1 MSQQQFNNQ
10 SKTEQPTAQQQFNKQ
25 SESQHPNEQQQFN
38 NQSNFQQTS
47 TPQQFN
53 NQWEQQ
59 HLADQQTQ
67 SPGEIKQEPQQP
79 SSPQH
84 FYNPLETQHQTEQQQ
99 FNNQSELQYPAEQQ
113 QFHNQSELQ
122 PPTSQQIE
130 TPTELQ
136 QQPKLQSPTVQQ
148 PQFTPRLEPE
158 PIQNDKIKFAFNPTG
173 KNKDW
178 DFRKLAANFQDT
190 KGTIWDVARQVQAGH
205 ALCAGLLGGQWRSKA
220 NIIGS
225 QWVLL
230 DIDNSAT
237 WKDENNNPLDEN
249 GRPIKI
255 NGAWVDINGNVIEK
269 SDGRQAKKI
278 YQHQLTLDEA
288 IEHPFIKQYC
298 ALIYTTASH
307 QPDWHKFRLVFV
319 LPEYVQGAETVEVLT
334 RYLMKHL
341 PHDPACKDASRVFY
355 GSTEATF
362 PLINPNAR
370 LPQSWID
377 EAVTTAHQEKIEYE
391 KRIAEITARR
401 IQFQERAE
409 ANNWDIDQLIQQAL
423 TYIPSRSPGSNN
435 YKECI
440 DVLMALNAHY
450 GAVDAEII
458 GEQWSP
464 SIKGTTWNIRAKI
477 KSFRGRSGIS
487 IGTLFYIAK
496 RYGFKFPKVEGT
508 TFNSNYQDSQYNK
521 YQVKRF
527 SNYRTKELNNYQN
540 AVFQDYQQ
548 EKLNNYQN
556 AVFQDYQQEKLN
568 NYQNAV
574 FQDYQQEKLNNYQ
587 NAVFQDYQQ
596 EKLNN
601 YQNAVFQDYQQEK
614 LNNYQN
620 AVFQDYQQEKLNNY
634 QNAVFQDYQQE
645 ELNNYQSA
653 VFQDYQQEEL
663 NNYQREIFENYRR
676 KYSSN
681 NLHPTVTDPTIS
693 KEQWQAKYGIKRDFQ
708 EFLQTL
714 ITVTNKA
721 KRFIGNVVYQPKPT
735 ILLPNNNLDVDIWFE
750 PKNRTQTYLDAAKS
764 GKKFILDLSHAGAGK
779 SHTVG
784 EFMPEQLGVNTLFY
798 LSNEHRNPTVATI
811 ENWTDL
817 PVRHNGLVADAYK
830 LTPLG
835 NPQVHWPQPGEE
847 PNVEGTCPLTDF
859 FNALATKGYKKETS
873 AEASLNPICNGC
885 KLRANCAGRDAAGNV
900 LPKVNGATFRRDRRD
915 ALASQRIRAN
925 INSLPQ
931 ATDITAMKS
940 GAFVDEASRQLQPVD
955 FIKVSLRDFDSSMM
969 EVQTKL
975 PTVYDKIRS
984 LVLPLRVLLTGEIP
998 PVEETYHGYNDELI
1012 RALLGAIPTD
1022 LPEII
1027 TELETIAPDIEELVQ
1042 QADSVTL
1049 YGVDKSDA
1057 CGGRSHRENINR
1069 KTLKFIRSH
1078 LNKQAAQETY
1088 RNISDLPVRWLI
1100 PLLEVIGDI
1109 QPGALRVKNK
1119 HLIIATKNSRQVD
1132 VLKAFDFVFLMD
1144 ATANRDNVAMQLG
1157 INPEEIL
1164 VISEIPPDYSNLTIH
1179 QITGFGLLNKDRGNK
1194 LKERIA
1200 ALREELNQRHDGNIA
1215 YIDHLAHKNKGDG
1228 HWFADNRGSNAYQD
1242 KQALC
1247 SFGTPYQDIGAS
1259 GQSYITLTGDRSV
1272 GKENKAFQDVINHLV
1287 QTEVVQCA
1295 GRTRANRRT
1304 EEVTFYV
1311 VSDKDLSYLADYYPN
1326 ARFIKSDAFDICP
1339 EAGTQIQQTR
1349 RGIFEGFKQLVAD
1362 GVTEW
1367 EKVTQEM
1374 LGKAAGIS
1382 QEWISKI
1389 ANKYWDGWKSFRKL
1403 LLLLYNSLYRGNNN
1417 SLEILTQ
1424 EQQWLIDEY
1433 LPILK
1438 QDREVGNESV
1448 EVVIEQVITFA
1459 EHLGWNG
1466 FSRAVN
1472 TACRE
1477 IKAFLM
1483 DCLISVLP
1491 KEVHD
1496 EIKRSLV
1503 LYLAKV
1509 EPEY

>member
-1 MSQQQFNNQ
+1 MSQQQFNDA
-10 SKTEQPTAQQQFNKQ
+10 S
-25 SESQHPNEQQQFN
+25 
-38 NQSNFQQTS
+38 
-47 TPQQFN
+47 
-53 NQWEQQ
+53 
-59 HLADQQTQ
+59 
-67 SPGEIKQEPQQP
+67 EPQQP
-79 SSPQH
+79 EEKKQGALVQGAGSRKDSTLREAGATDGDGDSTLRQSSGTTPPGREPVCRSGGLKPIFRSALPQEERVISRC
-84 FYNPLETQHQTEQQQ
+84 PLP
-99 FNNQSELQYPAEQQ
+99 PAPCLFVE
-113 QFHNQSELQ
+113 
-122 PPTSQQIE
+122 
-130 TPTELQ
+130 
-136 QQPKLQSPTVQQ
+136 Q

-158 PIQNDKIKFAFNPTG
+158 PIQNNKIRFAFNATG
-173 KNKDW
+173 KDKNW
-178 DFRKLAANFQDT
+178 DFRKLAANFQDRI
-190 KGTIWDVARQVQAGH
+190 GTIWDVMRHVGAGH
-205 ALCAGLLGGQWRSKA
+205 ALCAGLLGGQWRSKSHV
-220 NIIGS
+220 IGS
-225 QWVLL
+225 QWLLL
-230 DIDNSAT
+230 DIDNTQT
-237 WKDENNNPLDEN
+237 WTDENGNPLDEN

-255 NGAWVDINGNVIEK
+255 NRAWVDINGNVIEK

-278 YQHQLTLDEA
+278 YQHQLNLDEA
-288 IEHPFIKQYC
+288 QEHPFIKQYC

-307 QPDWHKFRLVFV
+307 QPNWHKFRLIFV
-319 LPEYVQGAETVEVLT
+319 LPEYVQGADTVEVLT

-355 GSTEATF
+355 GNTQATF
-362 PLINPNAR
+362 PLIQPHVT

-377 EAVTTAHQEKIEYE
+377 EAVTTAYQEKIEYE
-391 KRIAEITARR
+391 KRLAEITTRR

-423 TYIPSRSPGSNN
+423 AYIPSRSPGSNN
-435 YKECI
+435 YHECLQ
-440 DVLMALNAHY
+440 VLMALNSHY
-450 GAVDAEII
+450 GHVDAEII

-487 IGTLFYIAK
+487 IGTLFHIAK
-496 RYGFKFPKVEGT
+496 QYGFKFPKVEGT
-508 TFNSNYQDSQYNK
+508 TFNSNYQDDEYNK
-521 YQVKRF
+521 YQIKRF
-527 SNYRTKELNNYQN
+527 SDYRKEELNNYQN
-540 AVFQDYQQ
+540 AVFP
-548 EKLNNYQN
+548 
-556 AVFQDYQQEKLN
+556 
-568 NYQNAV
+568 
-574 FQDYQQEKLNNYQ
+574 
-587 NAVFQDYQQ
+587 
-596 EKLNN
+596 
-601 YQNAVFQDYQQEK
+601 
-614 LNNYQN
+614 
-620 AVFQDYQQEKLNNY
+620 
-634 QNAVFQDYQQE
+634 DYQQE
-645 ELNNYQSA
+645 ELNSYH
-653 VFQDYQQEEL
+653 
-663 NNYQREIFENYRR
+663 REIFEDYRR
-676 KYSSN
+676 KHSSN
-681 NLHPTVTDPTIS
+681 NLHRTVTDPTIS
-693 KEQWQAKYGIKRDFQ
+693 KEEWLAKYGIKRDFE
-708 EFLQTL
+708 EFIHTL
-714 ITVTNKA
+714 ITATNKA
-721 KRFIGNVVYQPKPT
+721 KQFIGNVVYQPKPT

-750 PKNRTQTYLDAAKS
+750 PKNRTQTYLNAAKS

-811 ENWTDL
+811 EQWTDL
-817 PVRHNGLVADAYK
+817 PVRHNGLVADGNK

-835 NPQVHWPQPGEE
+835 NPQIHWPQPGEE
-847 PNVEGTCPLTDF
+847 PNIEGTCPLTDF
-859 FNALATKGYKKETS
+859 FNALASKGYKKETS

-915 ALASQRIRAN
+915 ALASKRIRAN

-931 ATDITAMKS
+931 ATDITAMKAS
-940 GAFVDEASRQLQPVD
+940 AFVDEASRQLQPVD

-984 LVLPLRVLLTGEIP
+984 LVLPIRVLLTGEIP

-1027 TELETIAPDIEELVQ
+1027 AELETIAPDIEELVQ
-1042 QADSVTL
+1042 QADSITL
-1049 YGVDKSDA
+1049 DGVDKCDRNSF
-1057 CGGRSHRENINR
+1057 SR

-1088 RNISDLPVRWLI
+1088 RNIDSLPVRWLI
-1100 PLLEVIGDI
+1100 PLLEVIGGI
-1109 QPGALRVKNK
+1109 EPGALRVKNK

-1242 KQALC
+1242 KQAVC

-1259 GQSYITLTGDRSV
+1259 GQVYITLTGDKNVS
-1272 GKENKAFQDVINHLV
+1272 KENKAFQDVINFLV

-1295 GRTRANRRT
+1295 GRTRSNRRT
-1304 EEVTFYV
+1304 EAVTYYV

-1339 EAGTQIQQTR
+1339 GAGTEIQQTR
-1349 RGIFEGFKQLVAD
+1349 KGILTGFKLLVAE
-1362 GVTEW
+1362 GVTDW
-1367 EKVTQEM
+1367 QKVRQGV
-1374 LGKAAGIS
+1374 LAKAAGIS
-1382 QEWISKI
+1382 QSWLSQVAK
-1389 ANKYWDGWKSFRKL
+1389 KYFGGWNSFRKL
-1403 LLLLYNSLYRGNNN
+1403 LLLLYNSLYRVSNN
-1417 SLEILTQ
+1417 SSEVLTK
-1424 EQQWLIDEY
+1424 EQQWFIDEY
-1433 LPILK
+1433 LPLL
-1438 QDREVGNESV
+1438 QHDREAGYESADF
-1448 EVVIEQVITFA
+1448 VIEHLIMFS
-1459 EHLGWNG
+1459 EYLGWQG
-1466 FSRAVN
+1466 FSQAVN
-1472 TACRE
+1472 AATME
-1477 IKAFLM
+1477 IKAFLV

-1496 EIKRSLV
+1496 EVKRNLI

>member
-10 SKTEQPTAQQQFNKQ
+10 SNRQHTTA
-25 SESQHPNEQQQFN
+25 QQQFN
-38 NQSNFQQTS
+38 NQSESQY
-47 TPQQFN
+47 P
-53 NQWEQQ
+53 
-59 HLADQQTQ
+59 
-67 SPGEIKQEPQQP
+67 
-79 SSPQH
+79 
-84 FYNPLETQHQTEQQQ
+84 TEQQQ
-99 FNNQSELQYPAEQQ
+99 FNNQSETQHPTEQKQFNNESNLQQTSTGQQFNNQWKQQNLADQQAQFSSEIKQETQHLSSPQHFYNSLETQHQTEQQ

-130 TPTELQ
+130 TPTEFK
-136 QQPKLQSPTVQQ
+136 QQPELKKPTVQQ
-148 PQFTPRLEPE
+148 PQFTPQLEPE
-158 PIQNDKIKFAFNPTG
+158 PIQNDKISFAFNATG

-190 KGTIWDVARQVQAGH
+190 IGTIWDIISHVRAGH

-237 WKDENNNPLDEN
+237 WTDENNNPLDEN
-249 GRPIKI
+249 GKPIKI
-255 NGAWVDINGNVIEK
+255 NRAWVDINGNIIEK

-288 IEHPFIKQYC
+288 LEHPFIKQYC

-307 QPDWHKFRLVFV
+307 KPDWHKFRLVFV

-370 LPQSWID
+370 LPQSWIA
-377 EAVTTAHQEKIEYE
+377 EAVTTAYQEKIEYE

-435 YKECI
+435 YHECLQ
-440 DVLMALNAHY
+440 VLMALNSHY
-450 GAVDAEII
+450 GPVDAEII
-458 GEQWSP
+458 AEQWSP

-477 KSFRGRSGIS
+477 KSFRGRSGIT
-487 IGTLFYIAK
+487 IATLFHTAK
-496 RYGFKFPKVEGT
+496 QYGFRFPTVEQKKHWGREQGAGQIST
-508 TFNSNYQDSQYNK
+508 FLLPIQENTYKYAGFHSNYIGREGNNSRRKPFNNYQQETFN
-521 YQVKRF
+521 
-527 SNYRTKELNNYQN
+527 NYRTKY
-540 AVFQDYQQ
+540 FG
-548 EKLNNYQN
+548 
-556 AVFQDYQQEKLN
+556 
-568 NYQNAV
+568 
-574 FQDYQQEKLNNYQ
+574 
-587 NAVFQDYQQ
+587 
-596 EKLNN
+596 
-601 YQNAVFQDYQQEK
+601 
-614 LNNYQN
+614 
-620 AVFQDYQQEKLNNY
+620 
-634 QNAVFQDYQQE
+634 
-645 ELNNYQSA
+645 
-653 VFQDYQQEEL
+653 
-663 NNYQREIFENYRR
+663 
-676 KYSSN
+676 N
-681 NLHPTVTDPTIS
+681 NLHANATDPIIS
-693 KEQWQAKYGIKRDFQ
+693 KQEWQAKYGIQDPIISKQEWQAKYGINRDAQ
-708 EFLQTL
+708 EFIQTL
-714 ITVTNKA
+714 ITITNKA
-721 KRFIGNVVYQPKPT
+721 KRFIGNIVYQPEPIT
-735 ILLPNNNLDVDIWFE
+735 LPRTTHVDVDIWFGAKE
-750 PKNRTQTYLDAAKS
+750 RKQTYIDAIKS

-784 EFMPEQLGVNTLFY
+784 EFTPKQLEVKTLFY

-811 ENWTDL
+811 EQWTDL
-817 PVRHNGLVADAYK
+817 TVRHNGLVADYSK

-835 NPQVHWPQPGEE
+835 NPEIHWPKPGEKT
-847 PNVEGTCPLTDF
+847 NIEGNCPLTHIF
-859 FNALATKGYKKETS
+859 HILREKGYKAEST
-873 AEASLNPICNGC
+873 AEASFNPVCNGC
-885 KLRANCAGRDAAGNV
+885 RSRANCAGTDSEGNK
-900 LPKVNGATFRRDRRD
+900 LPRISGSTFRDDRRK
-915 ALASQRIRAN
+915 ALASDRIRAN

-931 ATDITAMKS
+931 PEDITEMKAI
-940 GAFVDEASRQLQPVD
+940 AFVDEVSRQLKPVD
-955 FIKVSLRDFDSSMM
+955 FIEAGLKDFDFALM
-969 EVQTKL
+969 EVQTRL
-975 PTVYDKIRS
+975 PAVYDKIKG
-984 LVLPLRVLLTGEIP
+984 LILPLRALLTGQV
-998 PVEETYHGYNDELI
+998 PVLQETYYGYNDELI
-1012 RALLGAIPTD
+1012 RELLGEVPAN

-1027 TELETIAPDIEELVQ
+1027 AELETIAPDIEELVQ

-1049 YGVDKSDA
+1049 DGVDKSD
-1057 CGGRSHRENINR
+1057 RESFNR
-1069 KTLKFIRSH
+1069 KTLKFIRSY
-1078 LNKQAAQETY
+1078 LNREATQKTY
-1088 RNISDLPVRWLI
+1088 KNINDLPVRWLI
-1100 PLLEVIGDI
+1100 PLLEVIGGI
-1109 QPGALRVKNK
+1109 KAGALRVKNK
-1119 HLIIATKNSRQVD
+1119 RLIVATKNTHQID

-1144 ATANRDNVAMQLG
+1144 ATATRENIAMQLG
-1157 INPEEIL
+1157 INPDEIL
-1164 VISEIPPDYSNLTIH
+1164 VICEIPPDYSNLTIH
-1179 QITGFGLLNKDRGNK
+1179 QITGFGLLG
-1194 LKERIA
+1194 KERSEPLKKRLA
-1200 ALREELNQRHDGNIA
+1200 ALRKELDKRHDGNIA
-1215 YIDHLAHKNKGDG
+1215 YIDHLAHKNQGDG

-1242 KQALC
+1242 KQAIC

-1259 GQSYITLTGDRSV
+1259 EQVYITLTGDRNV
-1272 GKENKAFQDVINHLV
+1272 GRQNICLQDFINDLV
-1287 QTEVVQCA
+1287 KNEVVQCA
-1295 GRTRANRRT
+1295 GRTRANRREE
-1304 EEVTFYV
+1304 EEVIYYI
-1311 VSDKDLSYLADYYPN
+1311 VSDKDLSYLADYYPG
-1326 ARFIKSDAFDICP
+1326 AKLIKSDAFDICP

-1389 ANKYWDGWKSFRKL
+1389 AKKYFGGWKSFRKL
-1403 LLLLYNSLYRGNNN
+1403 LLLLYNSLYRGSNN

-1424 EQQWLIDEY
+1424 EQRWLIEEY

-1438 QDREVGNESV
+1438 QDREVGNESA

-1459 EHLGWNG
+1459 EHLGWKG
-1466 FSRAVN
+1466 FSTAVN
-1472 TACRE
+1472 AACRE

-1491 KEVHD
+1491 KEIHD
-1496 EIKRSLV
+1496 EVKRSLV

>member
-1 MSQQQFNNQ
+1 MSQQEFHNSSAPQQ
-10 SKTEQPTAQQQFNKQ
+10 ST
-25 SESQHPNEQQQFN
+25 ESQHFD
-38 NQSNFQQTS
+38 NQAEPEN
-47 TPQQFN
+47 
-53 NQWEQQ
+53 
-59 HLADQQTQ
+59 LADKQDQFTT
-67 SPGEIKQEPQQP
+67 EIKQQLEPKNQNTQQ
-79 SSPQH
+79 
-84 FYNPLETQHQTEQQQ
+84 
-99 FNNQSELQYPAEQQ
+99 A
-113 QFHNQSELQ
+113 
-122 PPTSQQIE
+122 
-130 TPTELQ
+130 
-136 QQPKLQSPTVQQ
+136 
-148 PQFTPRLEPE
+148 QFTPRLEPE
-158 PIQNDKIKFAFNPTG
+158 PIQNDKIRFAFNATG
-173 KNKDW
+173 KDKDW

-190 KGTIWDVARQVQAGH
+190 KGTIWDIISHVRAGH

-237 WKDENNNPLDEN
+237 WKDENSNPLDEN

-255 NGAWVDINGNVIEK
+255 NNAWVDINGNIIEK

-278 YQHQLTLDEA
+278 YQHQLNLDEA

-307 QPDWHKFRLVFV
+307 QPDWHKFRLIFV

-377 EAVTTAHQEKIEYE
+377 EAVTTAYQEKIEYE
-391 KRIAEITARR
+391 KRIAEITTRR

-435 YKECI
+435 YHECLQ
-440 DVLMALNAHY
+440 VLMALNSHY
-450 GAVDAEII
+450 GPVDAEII

-464 SIKGTTWNIRAKI
+464 SIKGTSWNIRDKI

-487 IGTLFYIAK
+487 IGTLFHIAK
-496 RYGFKFPKVEGT
+496 QYGFRFPKIEGT
-508 TFNSNYQDSQYNK
+508 TFNSNYQDNQYNK
-521 YQVKRF
+521 YQVNKF
-527 SNYRTKELNNYQN
+527 SNYRRKELKNSQN
-540 AVFQDYQQ
+540 AVFH
-548 EKLNNYQN
+548 
-556 AVFQDYQQEKLN
+556 
-568 NYQNAV
+568 
-574 FQDYQQEKLNNYQ
+574 
-587 NAVFQDYQQ
+587 
-596 EKLNN
+596 
-601 YQNAVFQDYQQEK
+601 
-614 LNNYQN
+614 
-620 AVFQDYQQEKLNNY
+620 
-634 QNAVFQDYQQE
+634 YQQE
-645 ELNNYQSA
+645 ELNNYPSA
-653 VFQDYQQEEL
+653 IFQDYQQEEL
-663 NNYQREIFENYRR
+663 NNYQREIFEDYRR
-676 KYSSN
+676 KHSSN

-693 KEQWQAKYGIKRDFQ
+693 KEQWQAKYGIKKDFQ
-708 EFLQTL
+708 EFLLTL

-721 KRFIGNVVYQPKPT
+721 KQFIGNVIYQPKPT
-735 ILLPNNNLDVDIWFE
+735 ILLPTNNLDVDIWFE
-750 PKNRTQTYLDAAKS
+750 PKNRTQTYLDAANY

-811 ENWTDL
+811 EQWTDL
-817 PVRHNGLVADAYK
+817 PVRHNGLVADGNK

-835 NPQVHWPQPGEE
+835 NPQIHWPQLGEE
-847 PNVEGTCPLTDF
+847 PNIEGTCPLTDF
-859 FNALATKGYKKETS
+859 FNALASKGYKKETS

-931 ATDITAMKS
+931 ATDIIAMKS

-975 PTVYDKIRS
+975 PAVYDKIRS

-1012 RALLGAIPTD
+1012 RALLGAIPTA

-1027 TELETIAPDIEELVQ
+1027 AELETIAPDIEELVQ
-1042 QADSVTL
+1042 QADSITL
-1049 YGVDKSDA
+1049 DGVDKCDRNSF
-1057 CGGRSHRENINR
+1057 SR

-1088 RNISDLPVRWLI
+1088 RNIDSLPVRWLI

-1109 QPGALRVKNK
+1109 EPGALRVKNK

-1132 VLKAFDFVFLMD
+1132 VLKAFEFVFLMD

-1179 QITGFGLLNKDRGNK
+1179 QITGFGLLNKDRGHK

-1242 KQALC
+1242 KQAVC

-1259 GQSYITLTGDRSV
+1259 GQVYITLTGDKNVS
-1272 GKENKAFQDVINHLV
+1272 KENKAFQNVINHLV

-1295 GRTRANRRT
+1295 GRTRANRRM
-1304 EEVTFYV
+1304 EEVTFYA

-1339 EAGTQIQQTR
+1339 GAGTEIQQTR
-1349 RGIFEGFKQLVAD
+1349 KGILTGFKLLVAD
-1362 GVTEW
+1362 GVTDW
-1367 EKVTQEM
+1367 QKVTQEV
-1374 LGKAAGIS
+1374 LGKASGIS
-1382 QEWISKI
+1382 QEWVSRI
-1389 ANKYWDGWKSFRKL
+1389 AKKYFGGWNSFRKL
-1403 LLLLYNSLYRGNNN
+1403 LLLLYNSLYRVSNN
-1417 SLEILTQ
+1417 SLEILTK
-1424 EQQWLIDEY
+1424 EQQWFIDEY
-1433 LPILK
+1433 LPLLQ
-1438 QDREVGNESV
+1438 QDREAGYESADL
-1448 EVVIEQVITFA
+1448 VIEHLITFS
-1459 EHLGWNG
+1459 EHLGWQG
-1466 FSRAVN
+1466 FSQAVN
-1472 TACRE
+1472 TATME
-1477 IKAFLM
+1477 VKAFLM

-1491 KEVHD
+1491 KDVHD
-1496 EIKRSLV
+1496 HVKRNLV

>member
-38 NQSNFQQTS
+38 NQSNLQQTS

-67 SPGEIKQEPQQP
+67 FSSEIKQEPQQP

-190 KGTIWDVARQVQAGH
+190 TGTIWDIISHVRAGH
-205 ALCAGLLGGQWRSKA
+205 ALCAGLLNGQWRSKA

-225 QWVLL
+225 QWLLL
-230 DIDNSAT
+230 DIDNSTT
-237 WKDENNNPLDEN
+237 WTDENNNPLDEN

-307 QPDWHKFRLVFV
+307 KPDWHKFRLVFV

-377 EAVTTAHQEKIEYE
+377 EAVTTAYQEKIEYE

-440 DVLMALNAHY
+440 DVLMALNSHY

-508 TFNSNYQDSQYNK
+508 TFNSNYQDNKYNK
-521 YQVKRF
+521 YQINRF
-527 SNYRTKELNNYQN
+527 SNYRTKE
-540 AVFQDYQQ
+540 
-548 EKLNNYQN
+548 
-556 AVFQDYQQEKLN
+556 
-568 NYQNAV
+568 
-574 FQDYQQEKLNNYQ
+574 
-587 NAVFQDYQQ
+587 
-596 EKLNN
+596 
-601 YQNAVFQDYQQEK
+601 
-614 LNNYQN
+614 
-620 AVFQDYQQEKLNNY
+620 LNNY

-663 NNYQREIFENYRR
+663 NNYQSAVFQDYQQEELNNYQNAVFQDYQQEELNNYQREIFEDYRR

-721 KRFIGNVVYQPKPT
+721 KRFIGNVVYQLKPT
-735 ILLPNNNLDVDIWFE
+735 ILLPTNNLDVDIWFE
-750 PKNRTQTYLDAAKS
+750 PKNRTQTYLDAAKY

-784 EFMPEQLGVNTLFY
+784 EFMPEQLGVHTLFY

-811 ENWTDL
+811 EQWTDL
-817 PVRHNGLVADAYK
+817 PVRHNGLVADGNK

-835 NPQVHWPQPGEE
+835 NPQIHWPQPGEE

-885 KLRANCAGRDAAGNV
+885 KLRANCAGRDAAGNA

-915 ALASQRIRAN
+915 ALASKRIRAN

-931 ATDITAMKS
+931 ATDITGMKG

-1012 RALLGAIPTD
+1012 RALLGEIPTD

-1027 TELETIAPDIEELVQ
+1027 AELETIAPDIEELVQ
-1042 QADSVTL
+1042 QADSITL
-1049 YGVDKSDA
+1049 DGVDKCDA
-1057 CGGRSHRENINR
+1057 CGGRSHRLSFSR

-1088 RNISDLPVRWLI
+1088 RNIDSLPVRWLI

-1119 HLIIATKNSRQVD
+1119 LLIIATKNSRQVD

-1179 QITGFGLLNKDRGNK
+1179 QITGFGLLNKNRGHK

-1200 ALREELNQRHDGNIA
+1200 ALRKELNQRHDGNIA

-1259 GQSYITLTGDRSV
+1259 GQVYITLTGDRCVS
-1272 GKENKAFQDVINHLV
+1272 KENKAFQDVINHLV

-1295 GRTRANRRT
+1295 GRTRANRRM

-1339 EAGTQIQQTR
+1339 EAGTEIQQTR
-1349 RGIFEGFKQLVAD
+1349 KGILTGFKLLVAD
-1362 GVTEW
+1362 GVTDW
-1367 EKVTQEM
+1367 HKVTQEV

-1382 QEWISKI
+1382 QEWVSRI
-1389 ANKYWDGWKSFRKL
+1389 AKKYFGGWNGFRKL
-1403 LLLLYNSLYRGNNN
+1403 LLLLYNSLYRVSNN
-1417 SLEILTQ
+1417 SLEVLTK
-1424 EQQWLIDEY
+1424 EQQWFIDEY
-1433 LPILK
+1433 LPLLQ
-1438 QDREVGNESV
+1438 QDREAGYESADL
-1448 EVVIEQVITFA
+1448 VIEHLITFS
-1459 EHLGWNG
+1459 EHLGWQG

-1472 TACRE
+1472 AATME
-1477 IKAFLM
+1477 IKAFLV

-1491 KEVHD
+1491 KEIHD

>member
-1 MSQQQFNNQ
+1 MS
-10 SKTEQPTAQQQFNKQ
+10 QQQFNKQ
-25 SESQHPNEQQQFN
+25 SESQHPSEQQHFYNQSETQHPTEQKQFN
-38 NQSNFQQTS
+38 NQSNLQQTS
-47 TPQQFN
+47 TRQQFN
-53 NQWEQQ
+53 NQWEKQ

-67 SPGEIKQEPQQP
+67 FSSEIKQEPQQP

-84 FYNPLETQHQTEQQQ
+84 FYNPLATHHQTEQQQ
-99 FNNQSELQYPAEQQ
+99 FNNQSEPQHLTDQQ

-122 PPTSQQIE
+122 PPTSQQVE
-130 TPTELQ
+130 STTKFK

-148 PQFTPRLEPE
+148 AQFTPRLQPE
-158 PIQNDKIKFAFNPTG
+158 PIQNDKIKFAFNATG

-178 DFRKLAANFQDT
+178 DFRKLAGNFQDT
-190 KGTIWDVARQVQAGH
+190 KGTIWDIISHVRAGH

-230 DIDNSAT
+230 DIDNSTT
-237 WKDENNNPLDEN
+237 WTDENGNPLDEN

-255 NGAWVDINGNVIEK
+255 NKAWVDINGNVIEK
-269 SDGRQAKKI
+269 SDGRQAQKI

-288 IEHPFIKQYC
+288 IEHAFIKQYC

-307 QPDWHKFRLVFV
+307 KPDWHKFRLVFV
-319 LPEYVQGAETVEVLT
+319 LPEYVQGTETVEVLT

-435 YKECI
+435 YHECLQ
-440 DVLMALNAHY
+440 VLMALNSHY
-450 GAVDAEII
+450 GPVDAEII
-458 GEQWSP
+458 AEQWSP
-464 SIKGTTWNIRAKI
+464 SIKGTSWNIRAKI

-487 IGTLFYIAK
+487 IGTLFHIAK
-496 RYGFKFPKVEGT
+496 QYGFRFPKVEGT
-508 TFNSNYQDSQYNK
+508 TFNSNYQDNEYNK
-521 YQVKRF
+521 HQIKRF
-527 SNYRTKELNNYQN
+527 SNYRKKELNNYPS
-540 AVFQDYQQ
+540 AVFHYQQ
-548 EKLNNYQN
+548 EELNNYPS
-556 AVFQDYQQEKLN
+556 AIFH
-568 NYQNAV
+568 
-574 FQDYQQEKLNNYQ
+574 
-587 NAVFQDYQQ
+587 
-596 EKLNN
+596 
-601 YQNAVFQDYQQEK
+601 
-614 LNNYQN
+614 
-620 AVFQDYQQEKLNNY
+620 
-634 QNAVFQDYQQE
+634 YQQE

-653 VFQDYQQEEL
+653 VFQDYQQKEL
-663 NNYQREIFENYRR
+663 NNYQREIFEDYRR
-676 KYSSN
+676 KYSGN
-681 NLHPTVTDPTIS
+681 NLHPTVTDPTIN
-693 KEQWQAKYGIKRDFQ
+693 KQEWQAKYGINRDFQ

-714 ITVTNKA
+714 ITVANKA

-735 ILLPNNNLDVDIWFE
+735 ILLPTNNLDVDIWFE
-750 PKNRTQTYLDAAKS
+750 PNNRTQTYLDAANY

-784 EFMPEQLGVNTLFY
+784 EFMPEQLGVHTLFY

-811 ENWTDL
+811 EQWTDL
-817 PVRHNGLVADAYK
+817 PVRHNGLVADYSK

-835 NPQVHWPQPGEE
+835 NPQIHWPQLGEE
-847 PNVEGTCPLTDF
+847 PNIEGTCPLTDF

-885 KLRANCAGRDAAGNV
+885 RLRANCAGRDAAGNV

-915 ALASQRIRAN
+915 ALASKRIRAN

-931 ATDITAMKS
+931 ATDITSMKA

-1012 RALLGAIPTD
+1012 RGLLGEIPTD
-1022 LPEII
+1022 IPEII
-1027 TELETIAPDIEELVQ
+1027 AELETIAPDIEELVQ

-1049 YGVDKSDA
+1049 DGVDKSD
-1057 CGGRSHRENINR
+1057 RENINR
-1069 KTLKFIRSH
+1069 KTLKFIRSY

-1088 RNISDLPVRWLI
+1088 RNINDLPVRWLI
-1100 PLLEVIGDI
+1100 PLLEVIGEI

-1179 QITGFGLLNKDRGNK
+1179 QITGFGLLNKDRGHK

-1215 YIDHLAHKNKGDG
+1215 YIDHLAHKNQGDG

-1242 KQALC
+1242 KQAIC

-1259 GQSYITLTGDRSV
+1259 GQVYITLTGDRSV

-1287 QTEVVQCA
+1287 QTEVIQCA

-1349 RGIFEGFKQLVAD
+1349 RGIFEGFKQLIAD

-1389 ANKYWDGWKSFRKL
+1389 ANKYWGGWNSFRKL
-1403 LLLLYNSLYRGNNN
+1403 LLLLYNSLYRGSNN

-1424 EQQWLIDEY
+1424 EQKWLIDEY

-1438 QDREVGNESV
+1438 HDREVGNESA

-1459 EHLGWNG
+1459 EHLGWKG
-1466 FSRAVN
+1466 FSQAVN
-1472 TACRE
+1472 AACRE

-1496 EIKRSLV
+1496 EVKRSLV
-1503 LYLAKV
+1503 LYLPKV
-1509 EPEY
+1509 EPE

>member
-1 MSQQQFNNQ
+1 MSQQQFNN
-10 SKTEQPTAQQQFNKQ
+10 S
-25 SESQHPNEQQQFN
+25 SESQNPNAQQFGIDLEQKQQFN
-38 NQSNFQQTS
+38 N
-47 TPQQFN
+47 
-53 NQWEQQ
+53 
-59 HLADQQTQ
+59 
-67 SPGEIKQEPQQP
+67 
-79 SSPQH
+79 SSESQ
-84 FYNPLETQHQTEQQQ
+84 NPNTQQQ
-99 FNNQSELQYPAEQQ
+99 FNNQSEPQQ
-113 QFHNQSELQ
+113 PNVQQPFHNESESQQSTSAQPFHNQSE
-122 PPTSQQIE
+122 SQN
-130 TPTELQ
+130 
-136 QQPKLQSPTVQQ
+136 PTVQKTESSSEIKQQLEPKNPITQQ
-148 PQFTPRLEPE
+148 PQFTPGLEPE
-158 PIQNDKIKFAFNPTG
+158 PIQNNKIKFAFNATG

-178 DFRKLAANFQDT
+178 DFRKLAANFQDRT
-190 KGTIWDVARQVQAGH
+190 GTIWDVMRHVGAGH
-205 ALCAGLLGGQWRSKA
+205 ALCAGLLGGQWRSKSHV
-220 NIIGS
+220 IGS
-225 QWVLL
+225 QWLLL
-230 DIDNSAT
+230 DIDNTQT
-237 WKDENNNPLDEN
+237 WTDENGNPLDEN

-255 NGAWVDINGNVIEK
+255 NKAWVDINGNVIEK

-278 YQHQLTLDEA
+278 YQHQLNLDEA

-307 QPDWHKFRLVFV
+307 QPNWDKFRLVFV
-319 LPEYVQGAETVEVLT
+319 LPEYVQGADTVEVLT

-355 GSTEATF
+355 GNTQATF
-362 PLINPNAR
+362 PLIQPHVT

-377 EAVTTAHQEKIEYE
+377 EAVTTAYQEKIEYE

-401 IQFQERAE
+401 LQFQERAE

-440 DVLMALNAHY
+440 DVLMALNSHY

-487 IGTLFYIAK
+487 IGTLFHIAK
-496 RYGFKFPKVEGT
+496 QYGFRFPKVEGT
-508 TFNSNYQDSQYNK
+508 TFNSNYQDDEYNK
-521 YQVKRF
+521 YQIKRF
-527 SNYRTKELNNYQN
+527 SN
-540 AVFQDYQQ
+540 
-548 EKLNNYQN
+548 
-556 AVFQDYQQEKLN
+556 
-568 NYQNAV
+568 
-574 FQDYQQEKLNNYQ
+574 
-587 NAVFQDYQQ
+587 
-596 EKLNN
+596 
-601 YQNAVFQDYQQEK
+601 
-614 LNNYQN
+614 
-620 AVFQDYQQEKLNNY
+620 
-634 QNAVFQDYQQE
+634 YQQE
-645 ELNNYQSA
+645 ELNS
-653 VFQDYQQEEL
+653 
-663 NNYQREIFENYRR
+663 YQREIFNDYHR
-676 KYSSN
+676 KYSGN
-681 NLHPTVTDPTIS
+681 NLHPTVADPTIT
-693 KEQWQAKYGIKRDFQ
+693 KEQWQAKYGIKKDFQ

-721 KRFIGNVVYQPKPT
+721 KQFIGNVIYQPKPT
-735 ILLPNNNLDVDIWFE
+735 ILLPTNNLDVDIWFE

-811 ENWTDL
+811 EQWTDL
-817 PVRHNGLVADAYK
+817 PVRHNGLVADCNK

-835 NPQVHWPQPGEE
+835 NPQIHWPQPGEE
-847 PNVEGTCPLTDF
+847 PNIEGTCPLTDF
-859 FNALATKGYKKETS
+859 FNALASKGYKKETS

-885 KLRANCAGRDAAGNV
+885 KLRANCAGRDAAGNA

-931 ATDITAMKS
+931 ATDIINMKAS
-940 GAFVDEASRQLQPVD
+940 AFVDEASRQLQPVD

-975 PTVYDKIRS
+975 PAVYDKIRS

-1012 RALLGAIPTD
+1012 RAILGAIPTD

-1027 TELETIAPDIEELVQ
+1027 AELETIAPDIEELVQ
-1042 QADSVTL
+1042 QADSITL
-1049 YGVDKSDA
+1049 DGVDKSD
-1057 CGGRSHRENINR
+1057 RISFSR

-1088 RNISDLPVRWLI
+1088 RNIDSLPVRWLI

-1132 VLKAFDFVFLMD
+1132 VLKAFEFVFLMD

-1179 QITGFGLLNKDRGNK
+1179 QITGFGLLNKDRGDK

-1259 GQSYITLTGDRSV
+1259 GQVYITLTGDRCVS
-1272 GKENKAFQDVINHLV
+1272 KENKAFQDVINFLV

-1295 GRTRANRRT
+1295 GRTRANRRM

-1339 EAGTQIQQTR
+1339 GAGTEIQQTR
-1349 RGIFEGFKQLVAD
+1349 KGILTGFKLLVAD
-1362 GVTEW
+1362 GVTDW
-1367 EKVTQEM
+1367 QKVTQEV

-1382 QEWISKI
+1382 QEWLSQVAK
-1389 ANKYWDGWKSFRKL
+1389 KYFGGWNSFRKL
-1403 LLLLYNSLYRGNNN
+1403 LLLLYNSLYRVSNN
-1417 SLEILTQ
+1417 SPEVLTK
-1424 EQQWLIDEY
+1424 EQQWFIDEY
-1433 LPILK
+1433 LPLLQ
-1438 QDREVGNESV
+1438 QDREAGYESADL
-1448 EVVIEQVITFA
+1448 VIEYLITFG
-1459 EHLGWNG
+1459 EHLGWQG
-1466 FSRAVN
+1466 FSQAVN
-1472 TACRE
+1472 AATME
-1477 IKAFLM
+1477 VKAFLM

-1496 EIKRSLV
+1496 HVKCNLIS
-1503 LYLAKV
+1503 YLAQV
-1509 EPEY
+1509 EPDY

>member
-1 MSQQQFNNQ
+1 MSQQQFNN
-10 SKTEQPTAQQQFNKQ
+10 S
-25 SESQHPNEQQQFN
+25 S
-38 NQSNFQQTS
+38 
-47 TPQQFN
+47 
-53 NQWEQQ
+53 
-59 HLADQQTQ
+59 
-67 SPGEIKQEPQQP
+67 EPQQP
-79 SSPQH
+79 EEKKQGAREQGAGSRKDSTLREAGATDGDGDSTLRQSSGTTPPGREPVCRSGGLKPIFRSALPQEERVISPVRLTLTAEAC
-84 FYNPLETQHQTEQQQ
+84 PLPPAPCLFVEQ
-99 FNNQSELQYPAEQQ
+99 A
-113 QFHNQSELQ
+113 
-122 PPTSQQIE
+122 
-130 TPTELQ
+130 
-136 QQPKLQSPTVQQ
+136 
-148 PQFTPRLEPE
+148 QFTPRLEPE
-158 PIQNDKIKFAFNPTG
+158 PIQNDKIKFAFNATG
-173 KNKDW
+173 KDKNW
-178 DFRKLAANFQDT
+178 DFRKLAANFQDR
-190 KGTIWDVARQVQAGH
+190 KGTIWDVMRHVGAGH

-220 NIIGS
+220 SIIGS
-225 QWVLL
+225 QWLLL
-230 DIDNSAT
+230 DIDNTQT
-237 WKDENNNPLDEN
+237 WTDENGNPLDEN

-255 NGAWVDINGNVIEK
+255 NRAWVDINGNVIEK
-269 SDGRQAKKI
+269 SDGRQAQKI
-278 YQHQLTLDEA
+278 YQHQLNLDEA

-319 LPEYVQGAETVEVLT
+319 LPEYVQGADTVEVLT

-355 GSTEATF
+355 GNTKATF
-362 PLINPNAR
+362 PLIQPHVT

-377 EAVTTAHQEKIEYE
+377 EAVTTAYQEKIEYE
-391 KRIAEITARR
+391 KRLAEITARR
-401 IQFQERAE
+401 LQFQERAE

-435 YKECI
+435 YKKCI
-440 DVLMALNAHY
+440 DVLMALNSHY

-477 KSFRGRSGIS
+477 KSFRSRSGIS
-487 IGTLFYIAK
+487 IGTLFHIAK
-496 RYGFKFPKVEGT
+496 QYGFRFPKVEGT

-548 EKLNNYQN
+548 E
-556 AVFQDYQQEKLN
+556 E
-568 NYQNAV
+568 
-574 FQDYQQEKLNNYQ
+574 
-587 NAVFQDYQQ
+587 
-596 EKLNN
+596 
-601 YQNAVFQDYQQEK
+601 
-614 LNNYQN
+614 
-620 AVFQDYQQEKLNNY
+620 LNNY

-645 ELNNYQSA
+645 ELNNYQNA

-663 NNYQREIFENYRR
+663 NNYQKEIFNDYHG
-676 KYSSN
+676 KYSGN
-681 NLHPTVTDPTIS
+681 NLHATVTDPTIS
-693 KEQWQAKYGIKRDFQ
+693 KEQWQAKYGIKRDFE
-708 EFLQTL
+708 EFIHTL
-714 ITVTNKA
+714 ITVTNKVQ
-721 KRFIGNVVYQPKPT
+721 RFIGNVIYQPKPT
-735 ILLPNNNLDVDIWFE
+735 ILLPTNNLDVDIWFE
-750 PKNRTQTYLDAAKS
+750 PKNRTQTYLDATKS

-835 NPQVHWPQPGEE
+835 NPQIHWPQPGEE

-885 KLRANCAGRDAAGNV
+885 RLRANCAGRDAAGNV

-915 ALASQRIRAN
+915 ALASKRIRAN

-975 PTVYDKIRS
+975 PALYDKIRS

-1012 RALLGAIPTD
+1012 RALLGEIPTD
-1022 LPEII
+1022 IPEII
-1027 TELETIAPDIEELVQ
+1027 AELETIAPDIEELVQ
-1042 QADSVTL
+1042 QADSITL
-1049 YGVDKSDA
+1049 DGVDKCDA

-1088 RNISDLPVRWLI
+1088 RNIDSLPVRWLI

-1109 QPGALRVKNK
+1109 EPGALRVKNK

-1179 QITGFGLLNKDRGNK
+1179 QITGFGLLNKDRGHK

-1215 YIDHLAHKNKGDG
+1215 YIDHLAHKNKSDG

-1242 KQALC
+1242 KQAVC

-1259 GQSYITLTGDRSV
+1259 GQVYITLTGDRCVS
-1272 GKENKAFQDVINHLV
+1272 KENKVFQDVINYLV

-1295 GRTRANRRT
+1295 GRTRANRRM

-1326 ARFIKSDAFDICP
+1326 ARFIKSDAFDICAG
-1339 EAGTQIQQTR
+1339 AGTEIQQTR
-1349 RGIFEGFKQLVAD
+1349 KGILTGFKLLVAD
-1362 GVTEW
+1362 GVTDW
-1367 EKVTQEM
+1367 HKVTQEV
-1374 LGKAAGIS
+1374 LGKAASIS
-1382 QEWISKI
+1382 QSWLSQVAK
-1389 ANKYWDGWKSFRKL
+1389 KYFGGWNCFRKL
-1403 LLLLYNSLYRGNNN
+1403 LLLLYNSLYRVSNN
-1417 SLEILTQ
+1417 SLEVLTK
-1424 EQQWLIDEY
+1424 EQQWFIDEY
-1433 LPILK
+1433 LPLLQ
-1438 QDREVGNESV
+1438 QDREAGYESADL
-1448 EVVIEQVITFA
+1448 VIEHLITFA
-1459 EHLGWNG
+1459 EHLGWQG

-1472 TACRE
+1472 AATME
-1477 IKAFLM
+1477 IKAFLV

-1496 EIKRSLV
+1496 HVKRNLIS
-1503 LYLAKV
+1503 YLAQV